1 MRCADAL
8 PASTLL
14 PLTSSCSYH
23 LSFTPLGPLFLLS
36 CKSDEGSPPHF
47 LPCPVSCSMSEFTG
61 ERTWSG
67 QLTVCLPHVRCT
79 RRGLLDSLNGGTE
92 AAPQQGRQGRKFEA
106 DT

>member
-8 PASTLL
+8 PPSTLL
-14 PLTSSCSYH
+14 PVTSSCSYH
-23 LSFTPLGPLFLLS
+23 LSFSPLGAPFLLS
-36 CKSDEGSPPHF
+36 RKSGEGSPPHF

-79 RRGLLDSLNGGTE
+79 RRGLLDSLNGGAE
-92 AAPQQGRQGRKFEA
+92 ARTRVARKEVCG
-106 DT
+106 